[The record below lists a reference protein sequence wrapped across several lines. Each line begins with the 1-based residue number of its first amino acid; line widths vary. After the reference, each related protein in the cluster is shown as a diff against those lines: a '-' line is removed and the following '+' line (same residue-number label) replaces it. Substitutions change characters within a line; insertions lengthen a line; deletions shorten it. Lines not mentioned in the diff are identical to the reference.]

1 MTYPDFKKQI
11 LPHLIAIFLF
21 LVLSVV
27 FYWPAVMEGKG
38 VFQNDVYQGIAAG
51 SEVAEFRAETG
62 EEALWIHSMFSGM
75 PAYLINTRH
84 YGEWLVNGLQSL
96 LTLGLPGPA
105 WLTFL
110 AMLSFYLL
118 LLVFGVRPGLA
129 IAGAIAY
136 GLSTFGLISI
146 EAGHNWKVGAMATM
160 PLVLAGVHAC
170 LYKDR
175 YWGFVGTILAV
186 ALQIKMNHLQITYY
200 LLLGLLI
207 YGGFQ
212 LWYFIKDKNLAS
224 KVPNMLLLVLAA
236 LIAVG
241 MSLGRL
247 WVTSEYSTYSQRG
260 PSDLEITLSEDQS
273 KTGLDKDYA
282 FNWSLGKLESLTL
295 VVPNFSGGA
304 SVESLDESSALYET
318 LIRNGATP
326 QQARSEIQ
334 QVPTYWGNQPFTSG
348 PVYAGAVVI
357 LLLILALIT
366 LPARQKYWMLTA
378 VVFSLALAWG
388 KNLEFFNYAM
398 FDYFPGYNKF
408 RAVSMA
414 AVLALMVMPLMA
426 FLGLEHFLRTPEV
439 KDKLHILLQLGKFA
453 GGLLALL
460 FVLYLAMDFSSPND
474 ERLLANGYP
483 DWYMNALQAD
493 RASLYLSDWIRS
505 FLFMGVSIAF
515 LFFYAKGALRLP
527 LLFAGLTL
535 VVTADLYTVG
545 LRYLHPERYTSN
557 PSSQFLQLTDA
568 NKRIKEANED
578 ARVLYLLNPWNDAR
592 ISYHHQSVGG
602 YHGAKLRRYQEL
614 IDWHLDAE
622 HRAIVDSIQNQGQSL
637 PFTPVLNMLNTRF
650 FIAGSQAEAVLD
662 NPYAAGNAWLINE
675 LIAAES
681 ADEELLGLAEID
693 IYAQAL
699 STQVGTDASYNADG
713 EVYLQERRPN
723 YLKYQFTTPEKSF
736 AVFSEIY
743 YPKGWKALLNGEEL
757 EIKRVNFL
765 LRGLELPKGTGEVE
779 FFFQPQSYYLG
790 NQVANLSNILVLLL
804 IGAGIVLQLR
814 RKPKR
819 AS

>member
-11 LPHLIAIFLF
+11 LPHLIAVFVFLA
-21 LVLSVV
+21 LSVV

-51 SEVAEFRAETG
+51 NEVADFRTETG

-84 YGEWLVNGLQSL
+84 YGEWLINGLQKL
-96 LTLGLPGPA
+96 LSLGLPGPA

-110 AMLSFYLL
+110 AMLSFYIL

-129 IAGAIAY
+129 IAGAISY

-170 LYKDR
+170 LYKHR

-200 LLLGLLI
+200 LLLGLII

-212 LWYFIKDKNLAS
+212 LWYLIKDKNLAG

-236 LIAVG
+236 LVAVG

-260 PSDLEITLSEDQS
+260 PSDLEISLSEEQS

-282 FNWSLGKLESLTL
+282 FNWSLGKLESFTL
-295 VVPNFSGGA
+295 VLPNFYGGA
-304 SVESLDESSALYET
+304 TVESLDESSALYET
-318 LIRNGATP
+318 LLRNGASP

-334 QVPTYWGNQPFTSG
+334 QVPTYWGDQPFTSG
-348 PVYAGAVVI
+348 PVYAGALVVF
-357 LLLILALIT
+357 LLILSLFT
-366 LPARQKYWMLTA
+366 LPSRHMYWMLA
-378 VVFSLALAWG
+378 AILFSLALAWG
-388 KNLEFFNYAM
+388 KNFEFFNYAM

-414 AVLALMVMPLMA
+414 AVIALMVMPLMA
-426 FLGLEHFLRTPEV
+426 FLGLEYFIRRESGKERMT
-439 KDKLHILLQLGKFA
+439 ILIQLGKFA
-453 GGLLALL
+453 GGLVALL
-460 FVLYLAMDFSSPND
+460 LVLYFLMDFTSPGD
-474 ERLLANGYP
+474 DRLLTNGYP
-483 DWYMNALQAD
+483 DWYISALEDD
-493 RASLYLSDWIRS
+493 RASLYFNDWLRT
-505 FLFMGVSIAF
+505 FLFMSLGMAF
-515 LFFYAKGALRLP
+515 LFFFTKGALQRSY
-527 LLFAGLTL
+527 LLVGMVLL
-535 VVTADLYTVG
+535 VTADLYPVG

-568 NKRIKEANED
+568 NKRILDANED
-578 ARVLYLLNPWNDAR
+578 ARTLYLLNPWNDAR

-622 HRAIVDSIQNQGQSL
+622 HMAIVDSIQNQGESL

-650 FIAGSQAEAVLD
+650 FIAGTQAEAVLE
-662 NPYAAGNAWLINE
+662 NPYAAGNAWLIND
-675 LIAAES
+675 LIVAES
-681 ADEELLGLAEID
+681 ADEELLALSEINL
-693 IYAQAL
+693 YSQAL
-699 STQVGTDASYNADG
+699 STQITADASYNADG
-713 EVYLQERRPN
+713 ELYLEERRPN
-723 YLKYQFTTPEKSF
+723 YLKYRFNTPEISF

-743 YPKGWKALLNGEEL
+743 YPKGWKALLNGEEVD
-757 EIKRVNFL
+757 IKRVNFV
-765 LRGLELPKGTGEVE
+765 LRGLELPQGEGELE

-804 IGAGIVLQLR
+804 IGGGVVYQVR
-814 RKPKR
+814 RKPKM